1 MSDEISMEKLT
12 RVYIKMRAK
21 KDAITAEMNAQISEL
36 DKGMKEIK
44 SAILEHMK
52 SVGATSI
59 KTEAGTVS
67 RTVKTIYTPMDWAAM
82 SEFIV
87 NHNAIELLEKRIHQ
101 GNMKAFLEENPD
113 VIPPGLSAN
122 SEYTVTIR
130 RSKNG

>member
-1 MSDEISMEKLT
+1 MSDDISMEKLT

-52 SVGATSI
+52 GVGATSI

>member
-1 MSDEISMEKLT
+1 MSDAVSVEKLT

-21 KDAITAEMNAQISEL
+21 KDALTAELNAQLGEL
-36 DKGMKEIK
+36 DKSMKQVK

-52 SVGATSI
+52 EVGATSI

-67 RTVKTIYTPMDWAAM
+67 RTVKTVYTPMDWESM
-82 SEFIV
+82 NRFIIE
-87 NHNAIELLEKRIHQ
+87 HQALELLEKRIHQ

-113 VIPPGLSAN
+113 TIPPGLSAN